1 MRPTVKPVA
10 DLDTD
15 PVPHPPL
22 SPALR
27 AAQALIDNLGRFPA
41 PPLPRDLYLLAQCL
55 LHARE
60 IRTQLD
66 ALDDPTSLPLFF
78 TYGPLFMG
86 LLATRPWGDVD
97 LSELGLE
104 DEDHEHYLIPLA
116 IAVAEGWRLHKPKD
130 RHRLKALAE
139 RRRHTRDEVK
149 VEIVARAVLIVQ
161 NRREGEYTVRL
172 DREWVKDARGK
183 KRHDVKPTHD
193 LFWPQYLRWWQA
205 QVYAA
210 AEDML
215 RDEMAPADTSRP
227 AEGPVVGRES
237 EPVGIL
243 AALDTDAAL
252 DEVAE
257 LAELQDASTPRQREL
272 IEVTLQSLYQ
282 QAPDGTLADA
292 KARAARKLGIDPKA
306 ISMAFSRIRKRASS

>member
-1 MRPTVKPVA
+1 MDNV
-10 DLDTD
+10 DTGSQL
-15 PVPHPPL
+15 PKQHPAL

-27 AAQALIDNLGRFPA
+27 AAKDYLESLGRPPA
-41 PPLPRDLYLLAQCL
+41 PPLPRDIHHLATYLI
-55 LHARE
+55 HGRN
-60 IRTQLD
+60 IWRQLET
-66 ALDDPTSLPLFF
+66 LDGGADLPPFF
-78 TYGPLFMG
+78 IYGPLFLA

-97 LSELGLE
+97 PSDHGVDEE
-104 DEDHEHYLIPLA
+104 DREDYLIPLA
-116 IAVAEGWRLHKPKD
+116 MAVARRWKLHGRIK
-130 RHRLKALAE
+130 RHQLKTLAE
-139 RRRHTRDEVK
+139 QRECSPDEVK

-227 AEGPVVGRES
+227 GEGPVVGRES

-243 AALDTDAAL
+243 AALETDAAL